1 MIFVPSQVVIP
12 GIKGLSRLQ
21 PAGSANFF
29 SFSPNVYK
37 NQRLFWFNIATTL
50 KKVQKALESAD
61 SPVEA
66 ASLTVKP
73 TSELMPT
80 EPNDEAQEWQR
91 KYDEAKKAREQ
102 GVDSSNGNQG

>member
-1 MIFVPSQVVIP
+1 M
-12 GIKGLSRLQ
+12 
-21 PAGSANFF
+21 
-29 SFSPNVYK
+29 
-37 NQRLFWFNIATTL
+37 
-50 KKVQKALESAD
+50 
-61 SPVEA
+61 EA

>member
-1 MIFVPSQVVIP
+1 M
-12 GIKGLSRLQ
+12 
-21 PAGSANFF
+21 
-29 SFSPNVYK
+29 
-37 NQRLFWFNIATTL
+37 
-50 KKVQKALESAD
+50 
-61 SPVEA
+61 EA

-102 GVDSSNGNQG
+102 GADSSNGNQGRLFDIFNSMERSRIVQGVAYARGPCWVDFIMAVPLSAQFCLGRQDSGRNG